1 VTPVPAEKVDFTG
14 VRETLLATLYGR
26 AVDARSAD
34 PILGDRYAGPLVD
47 KIAYDF
53 ARTRITAGTAG
64 SVALRAGLLDGWARG
79 FLARHRD
86 AVVLHLG
93 CGLDTRAL
101 RLAPGPDVNWY
112 DIDYPDVIE
121 MRRRLAGGAD
131 GRPGDPGDRAGYT
144 MIGSSVTEPAW
155 LDRMPADRPALVV
168 AEGLLYYLREEE
180 AHDLLRRITE
190 RFPSGELM
198 FDMVSRLGLKLQSLN
213 KPLKAS
219 GASMSWA
226 FDRPEELSEAV
237 PRLRCVETL
246 RSTELPGSDRLP
258 ALFRWA
264 NRVVGQVP
272 KLREAGMFYR
282 YEF

>member
-1 VTPVPAEKVDFTG
+1 
-14 VRETLLATLYGR
+14 
-26 AVDARSAD
+26 
-34 PILGDRYAGPLVD
+34 
-47 KIAYDF
+47 
-53 ARTRITAGTAG
+53 
-64 SVALRAGLLDGWARG
+64 
-79 FLARHRD
+79 
-86 AVVLHLG
+86 
-93 CGLDTRAL
+93 
-101 RLAPGPDVNWY
+101 
-112 DIDYPDVIE
+112 
-121 MRRRLAGGAD
+121 
-131 GRPGDPGDRAGYT
+131 
-144 MIGSSVTEPAW
+144 
-155 LDRMPADRPALVV
+155 
-168 AEGLLYYLREEE
+168 LREEE